1 MHKRSITTSSVLVAA
16 LVLTLVGTNSSAYAL
31 ADLRS
36 HYGPSFGGAPTN
48 DAAQGSTPITY
59 QNGLTI
65 NGKTYD
71 ISKNVQKIPT
81 DTLYI
86 GAPAK
91 VTAKLWED
99 GGAYKIQGLAMFL
112 NLYGANPS
120 SSKSNTWVQYSKT
133 DGLTVHDPNNMLG
146 PVSAIV
152 KHDKTFWYVT
162 FQFTPSKQMNTSWMI
177 LTAWDKQLSTST
189 TKVSNAVDF
198 AYVPYQ
204 YS

>member
-1 MHKRSITTSSVLVAA
+1 MHKRIIRTFSVLVAA
-16 LVLTLVGTNSSAYAL
+16 LVLTLGASSSVYAL

-36 HYGPSFGGAPTN
+36 SYGPSFGGAPPTN
-48 DAAQGSTPITY
+48 AAHGSTPITY
-59 QNGLTI
+59 QDGLTI
-65 NGKTYD
+65 NGNTYN
-71 ISKNVQKIPT
+71 ISKYVQKIPT
-81 DTLYI
+81 ATLYI

-91 VTAKLWED
+91 IKVKLWED
-99 GGAYKIQGLAMFL
+99 GGIYKIQGLAMFL

-133 DGLTVHDPNNMLG
+133 NGLTVHDPNNMLG

-177 LTAWDKQLSTST
+177 LTAWDNQLSTST
-189 TKVSNAVDF
+189 AKISNAVNF
-198 AYVPYQ
+198 SYVPYQ
-204 YS
+204 YG